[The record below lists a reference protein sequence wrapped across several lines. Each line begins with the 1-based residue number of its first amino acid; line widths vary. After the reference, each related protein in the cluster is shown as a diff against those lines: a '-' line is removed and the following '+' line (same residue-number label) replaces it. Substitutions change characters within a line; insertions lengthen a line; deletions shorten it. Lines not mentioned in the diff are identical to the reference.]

1 MKRKRLQFVLALLT
15 AAAGAWA
22 QATATTSAT
31 RTGSDNTYTVKM
43 KEGTKDAAKWTI
55 ASDGNSTTGDQT
67 EGLTVAPEKEVRLTY
82 SGRLKV
88 KSVTATHDGTILID
102 LSNIP
107 ASLIGSD
114 GHTVTVPDGTTL
126 TGTLDGQT
134 HPYKIVIPDGAKVTL
149 AGVNIY
155 GENNENYKWAGINCE
170 GDATIILADNTTN
183 VVKGF
188 HRDYPGIYV
197 PGDKDD
203 PSKNKTLII
212 KGGSVGS
219 GELKA
224 IGNGQG
230 CGIGGARN
238 IACGNIIIEGGN
250 IKAEGGYYAAG
261 IGSGQGSSCGFINIY
276 GGTVEA
282 TGGDNAAGIGSS
294 GNRASCAD
302 ITITGGIVTANAT
315 YASAGIGSGHEGSSC
330 GDITI
335 SGGTVT
341 ANSSDYGCAIG
352 GGDDAS
358 CGDITITKDV
368 TLVTATKGNDS
379 PFTIGFS
386 YNGRDCGTV
395 TIGCEL
401 DSEGKPVSGTGT
413 VYYDGETKSYQ
424 NGGDVYLAQSP
435 LTLVNL
441 GKLTD
446 NYKAPNGTTLFGTLK
461 GSEQPYKVSIAY
473 GATVTLYDVTINGV
487 HNLKYQWAGIT
498 CEGDATIIL
507 KDGTENTVRGFY
519 EDYPGIYVPEG
530 KTLIIKGEA
539 AGTGELMASSNGYGA
554 GIGGGYEIACGS
566 IEIQGG
572 KITATGGRYS
582 AGIGSGDYASCGD
595 ITISGGTVEATGGDK
610 AAGIGSGYDGASCG
624 NITIS
629 GGTVEAK
636 GGDWAAG
643 IGSGY
648 NGASCGN
655 ITISGG
661 TVEASGGYDA
671 AGIGSGYDGASCGN
685 ITISGGT
692 VEATGGDYAAGIGS
706 GDYASC
712 GDITITTG
720 VTKVTAT
727 KGDKA
732 PNSIGYGSGS
742 DCGTVTIGCTL
753 DNGNPIG
760 GTVYWN
766 GTNYT
771 SDGQNYLSQSPL
783 IYEPGN

>member
-1 MKRKRLQFVLALLT
+1 MRKRKRIQTLLALLT

-31 RTGSDNTYTVKM
+31 RTGSDNTYKVKM

-55 ASDGNSTTGDQT
+55 ASDGKSTTGDAKD
-67 EGLTVAPEKEVRLTY
+67 GLTVAPEKEVTLTY

-88 KSVTATHDGTILID
+88 KSVTATHDGWNGD

-114 GHTVTVPDGTTL
+114 GHTVTIPDGTTL

-134 HPYKIVIPDGAKVTL
+134 HPYKIVIPDGATVTL
-149 AGVNIY
+149 AGVDIN
-155 GENNENYKWAGINCE
+155 GENNENYIWAGINCE
-170 GDATIILADNTTN
+170 GNATIILADNTTN
-183 VVKGF
+183 KVEGF
-188 HRDYPGIYV
+188 YKNWPGIYV

-212 KGGSVGS
+212 KGGSDGS
-219 GELKA
+219 GELEAK
-224 IGNGQG
+224 GYGPG
-230 CGIGGARN
+230 CGIGGGSN
-238 IACGNIIIEGGN
+238 IACGNIIIKGGNIKAEGGDDAAAIGSGNDSSCGNIIIEGGN
-250 IKAEGGYYAAG
+250 IRAVGGY
-261 IGSGQGSSCGFINIY
+261 
-276 GGTVEA
+276 
-282 TGGDNAAGIGSS
+282 D
-294 GNRASCAD
+294 
-302 ITITGGIVTANAT
+302 
-315 YASAGIGSGHEGSSC
+315 SAGIGSGKDSSC

-335 SGGTVT
+335 SGGTIEASGEGLTAAIGSGHGGRCGNILINGGIVT
-341 ANSSDYGCAIG
+341 ANGGLSSAGIGCAYESSCGNITISGGTVKATGRDYGSGIG
-352 GGDDAS
+352 CSNDCF

-368 TLVTATKGNDS
+368 TLLTATKGENS
-379 PFTIGFS
+379 PHSIGLGNRS
-386 YNGRDCGTV
+386 DRIGTV

-401 DSEGKPVSGTGT
+401 GTDGKPVSGTGT
-413 VYYDGETKSYQ
+413 VYYDDDGYQ

-530 KTLIIKGEA
+530 KTLIIKGES

-595 ITISGGTVEATGGDK
+595 ITISGGTVEATGGD
-610 AAGIGSGYDGASCG
+610 
-624 NITIS
+624 
-629 GGTVEAK
+629 
-636 GGDWAAG
+636 
-643 IGSGY
+643 
-648 NGASCGN
+648 
-655 ITISGG
+655 
-661 TVEASGGYDA
+661 
-671 AGIGSGYDGASCGN
+671 
-685 ITISGGT
+685 
-692 VEATGGDYAAGIGS
+692 YAAGIGS

-732 PNSIGYGSGS
+732 PNSIGYGFGS
-742 DCGTVTIGCTL
+742 DCSTVTIGCTL

>member
-1 MKRKRLQFVLALLT
+1 MRKRKRIQTLLALLT

-31 RTGSDNTYTVKM
+31 RTGSDNTYKVKM

-55 ASDGNSTTGDQT
+55 ASDGKSTTGDAKD
-67 EGLTVAPEKEVRLTY
+67 GLTVAPEKEVTLTY

-88 KSVTATHDGTILID
+88 KSVTATHDGWNGD

-114 GHTVTVPDGTTL
+114 GHTVTIPDGTTL

-134 HPYKIVIPDGAKVTL
+134 HPYKIVIPDGATVTL
-149 AGVNIY
+149 AGVDIN
-155 GENNENYKWAGINCE
+155 GENNENYIWAGINCE
-170 GDATIILADNTTN
+170 GNATIILADNTTN
-183 VVKGF
+183 KVEGF
-188 HRDYPGIYV
+188 YKNWPGIYV

-212 KGGSVGS
+212 KGGSDGS
-219 GELKA
+219 GELEAK
-224 IGNGQG
+224 GYGPG
-230 CGIGGARN
+230 CGIGGGSN
-238 IACGNIIIEGGN
+238 IACGNIIIKGGNIKAEGGDDAAAIGSGNDSSCGNIIIEGGN
-250 IKAEGGYYAAG
+250 IRAVGGY
-261 IGSGQGSSCGFINIY
+261 
-276 GGTVEA
+276 
-282 TGGDNAAGIGSS
+282 D
-294 GNRASCAD
+294 
-302 ITITGGIVTANAT
+302 
-315 YASAGIGSGHEGSSC
+315 SAGIGSGKDSSC

-335 SGGTVT
+335 SGGTIEASGEGLTAAIGSGHGGRCGNILINGGIVT
-341 ANSSDYGCAIG
+341 ANGGLSSAGIGCAYESSCGNITISGGTVKATGRDYGSGIG
-352 GGDDAS
+352 CSNDCF

-368 TLVTATKGNDS
+368 TLLTATKGENS
-379 PFTIGFS
+379 PHSIGLGNRS
-386 YNGRDCGTV
+386 DRIGTV

-401 DSEGKPVSGTGT
+401 GTDGKPVSGTGT

-530 KTLIIKGEA
+530 KTLIIKGES

-595 ITISGGTVEATGGDK
+595 ITI
-610 AAGIGSGYDGASCG
+610 
-624 NITIS
+624 
-629 GGTVEAK
+629 
-636 GGDWAAG
+636 
-643 IGSGY
+643 
-648 NGASCGN
+648 
-655 ITISGG
+655 
-661 TVEASGGYDA
+661 
-671 AGIGSGYDGASCGN
+671 
-685 ITISGGT
+685 
-692 VEATGGDYAAGIGS
+692 
-706 GDYASC
+706 
-712 GDITITTG
+712 TTG

-732 PNSIGYGSGS
+732 PNSIGYGFGS
-742 DCGTVTIGCTL
+742 DCSTVTIGCTL